1 MKIGQ
6 YIASRSDLVAP
17 PIVRHLSR
25 MLDANPPRPLS
36 QTMRTLASELGERA
50 SAIESF
56 DPTPLSTASIAQA
69 CTGGTHGLCPYHAY
83 APTEHTMHHA
93 CTAHPVRAAVRAPC
107 AYRAHTTARTS
118 ARTPCPVPGP
128 RGAAARRRQGRC
140 QAAARGG
147 GARDAA
153 GHGALPRV
161 TRTLTLTLTLTL
173 ALALTLTLTLILT

>member
-1 MKIGQ
+1 VKIGQ

-69 CTGGTHGLCPYHAY
+69 CTVHRGHAWAMPIPCICADGTHHA
-83 APTEHTMHHA
+83 PRVH
-93 CTAHPVRAAVRAPC
+93 CT
-107 AYRAHTTARTS
+107 
-118 ARTPCPVPGP
+118 P
-128 RGAAARRRQGRC
+128 RARRRACTVRIPCAPPRAHRALYQVH
-140 QAAARGG
+140 AARLRG
-147 GARDAA
+147 GAKVVVKLQHVEVA
-153 GHGALPRV
+153 RV
-161 TRTLTLTLTLTL
+161 MRQDMVQSLV
-173 ALALTLTLTLILT
+173 